1 MTVMITL
8 NKSVRRIVL
17 SMEISSDLS
26 LLYFAVG
33 VLLPTMEI
41 EFTAVKLRVLN
52 PSMLK
57 ANARRRIFWSIL
69 FGKIAVKDEMFRMK
83 N

>member
-1 MTVMITL
+1 MITL

-17 SMEISSDLS
+17 SMELSSDLS

-52 PSMLK
+52 PSVFN
-57 ANARRRIFWSIL
+57 ANACRRIFWSIL
-69 FGKIAVKDEMFRMK
+69 FGKITVEDEMFRMK

>member
-1 MTVMITL
+1 MITL

-17 SMEISSDLS
+17 SMELSSDLS

-33 VLLPTMEI
+33 VLLPTMET

-57 ANARRRIFWSIL
+57 ANA
-69 FGKIAVKDEMFRMK
+69 
-83 N
+83 